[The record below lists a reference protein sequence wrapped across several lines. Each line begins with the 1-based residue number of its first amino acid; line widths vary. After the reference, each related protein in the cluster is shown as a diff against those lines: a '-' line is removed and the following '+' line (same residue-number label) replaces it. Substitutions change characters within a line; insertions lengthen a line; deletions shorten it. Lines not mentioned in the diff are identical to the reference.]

1 MVKTLKYDLDT
12 DTTLGGNNASDYIAP
27 SQKAIKSYVD
37 NHSGGGGSATDVRIN
52 NTSITNNGIANIVTN
67 TVYNASSNKIATMS
81 DIPENEIFIA
91 TYGTTFY
98 SEITNAYGD
107 GKAVFVKYVNGIY
120 PLVGV
125 NSNYV
130 SFCGVRGTAVIYIT
144 CDSSSVLGWSIAL
157 SYTAEQTSNKTTS
170 LSGSSTNTQYP
181 SAKCVYDELV
191 DKANVDLSNI
201 NQTAKNTVI
210 NTIMPDYANGISYT
224 YTTAL
229 IEQSYTMPSDGYFSY
244 TLFSLLFNKAVCYI
258 KINDNAVVEVLA
270 PSSNTGNYAP
280 TSGAGLIPVNKN
292 DVVKVRAN
300 YASGDVTK
308 FGFFPMKGAE

>member
-37 NHSGGGGSATDVRIN
+37 NHSGGGGTATDVQIN
-52 NTSITNNGIANIVTN
+52 GTSITSNNVANIVTN
-67 TVYNASSNKIATMS
+67 TAYNASSNKIATMS
-81 DIPENEIFIA
+81 DIPANEVFVA

-98 SEITNAYGD
+98 SEITNAYED

-130 SFCGVRGTAVIYIT
+130 SFCGVSGTIVNYIT
-144 CDSSSVLGWSIAL
+144 CNSSSVLGWSVAS

-170 LSGSSTNTQYP
+170 LSSSSTNTQYP

-191 DKANVDLSNI
+191 DKADVDLSNI

-229 IEQSYTMPSDGYFSY
+229 TEQSYTMPNDGVLYY
-244 TLFSLLFNKAVCYI
+244 TLSSYNINTNPAYI
-258 KINDNAVVEVLA
+258 KVNGYTVNYMGSSGKSTAQVAMGNIN
-270 PSSNTGNYAP
+270 
-280 TSGAGLIPVNKN
+280 VNKN
-292 DVVKVRAN
+292 DIITVN
-300 YASGDVTK
+300 SYYTEDYLTK
-308 FGFFPMKGAE
+308 ITFFPMKGAA